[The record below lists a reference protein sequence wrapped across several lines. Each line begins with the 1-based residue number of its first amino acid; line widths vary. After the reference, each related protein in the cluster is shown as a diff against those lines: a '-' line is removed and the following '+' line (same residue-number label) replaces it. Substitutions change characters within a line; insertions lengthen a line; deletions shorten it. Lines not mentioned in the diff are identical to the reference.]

1 MKPFTYIIARFYE
14 VRAKRAL
21 AAYHAF
27 KGKAEKYFAK
37 AGL

>member
-1 MKPFTYIIARFYE
+1 MRWSSYIIARFYE

-21 AAYHAF
+21 ATYHRM
-27 KGKAEKYFAK
+27 KEKAEKYFRK